1 MGRRRFGRRRLWAM
15 AIVASLVFVVAYA
28 VYAATL
34 SQSGKALATSGV
46 IATSAS
52 RSALVGKAI
61 PSFSLPELSNNG
73 VKAQGTLSLAR
84 FSGKP
89 LVVNFFASWCTPCQ
103 SETPMV
109 ADAAQSYAG
118 RVSFLGVDENDTAS
132 KALKFI
138 AAKGVRYPVV
148 SDQGSLQGKFL
159 LLGLPTTVFAN
170 AKGVVVA
177 VVQGQLTRSQLYHW
191 LGVIAR
197 V

>member
-1 MGRRRFGRRRLWAM
+1 MKRGRFGRRQVWAL

-34 SQSGKALATSGV
+34 SQSGKAPANLGALK
-46 IATSAS
+46 ASAS
-52 RSALVGKAI
+52 NSALVGKAV
-61 PSFSLPELSNNG
+61 PAFSLPELSNNG
-73 VKAQGTLSLAR
+73 TQAQGTVGTAQ
-84 FSGKP
+84 FAGKP

-109 ADAAQSYAG
+109 ARAAQSYSG
-118 RVSFLGVDENDTAS
+118 RVSFLGVDENDTAG

-138 AAKGVRYPVV
+138 AAKGVHYPVV

-159 LLGLPTTVFAN
+159 LLGLPTTVFVN
-170 AKGVVVA
+170 AKGVVAA

-197 V
+197 T